1 MGSSISYPW
10 IVPGSGQAHSHHR
23 LRAAVLGASFPGLIA
38 YRVLENAGYDV
49 HLFGKKE
56 ERGVLSGFGPR
67 HLWDMPSLRL
77 RLPDA
82 PRTTIRVLWPALGA
96 DLEYERVDPSLRPLC
111 YVSSQFPLDTA
122 EYWSRYRAASR
133 GLNEAEARQDMLTV
147 TGPCRGRTS
156 FSVIHDG
163 FARLDALIRAASIHP
178 RSHRATKVQAGV
190 RRRWAVTS
198 QVLGASPAGSCTT
211 TDEYDL
217 LVTTLP
223 PSVFGIMA
231 NIDWLRH
238 DYKLGPV
245 AFGLSLRAPAIGA
258 EIRDIIYNAP
268 PFAEPG
274 SPTWHRASFNG
285 SDWCYEH
292 RGSIPIAD
300 LEGMY
305 GHGQFAVLNTQLS
318 SAPEPTYPEH
328 VYPVGRFA
336 EWDSELMV
344 SDVFE
349 NLHWSGSETG
359 WNL

>member
-1 MGSSISYPW
+1 MGSSISHPW
-10 IVPGSGQAHSHHR
+10 IVPGSGQAHSHRR
-23 LRAAVLGASFPGLIA
+23 LCAAVLGASFPGLIA

-67 HLWDMPSLRL
+67 HLWDTPALRL

-82 PRTTIRVLWPALGA
+82 PRTTMRVLWPALGA
-96 DLEYERVDPSLRPLC
+96 NLEYERVDPSLRPLC
-111 YVSSQFPLDTA
+111 YVSSHFPLDTA

-133 GLNEAEARQDMLTV
+133 NLSETEARRDTLTAV
-147 TGPCRGRTS
+147 GPCRGRLS
-156 FSVIHDG
+156 FSVVHEG

-190 RRRWAVTS
+190 RRRWAVAS
-198 QVLGASPAGSCTT
+198 QVIGATPAGSCMT

-217 LVTTLP
+217 VVTTLP
-223 PSVFGIMA
+223 PSVFGTLA
-231 NIDWLRH
+231 NIDKLRRG
-238 DYKLGPV
+238 YTLGPV
-245 AFGLSLRAPAIGA
+245 AFGLSLRVPVLGA
-258 EIRDIIYNAP
+258 EHRDVIYNAP
-268 PFAEPG
+268 PFAEVG

-292 RGSIPIAD
+292 RGSIPTAD
-300 LEGMY
+300 LEGLY
-305 GHGQFAVLNTQLS
+305 GHGQFAMLNTQLS
-318 SAPEPTYPEH
+318 SAPKPEYPEH